1 MFLLFPQS
9 RGVQHLRSTARNEAK
24 TTHRWGGIK
33 GRLIL
38 YLLDNT
44 LTSMVLP
51 PLSFVYM
58 VVLHDISPKRFPAD
72 CSRATAVFCEFA
84 TRVQHFNCADFAPCR
99 SIVHFLVGL
108 SY

>member
-1 MFLLFPQS
+1 MGRDQ
-9 RGVQHLRSTARNEAK
+9 
-24 TTHRWGGIK
+24 

-58 VVLHDISPKRFPAD
+58 VVLHDISPNVFPLIAAAPPPF
-72 CSRATAVFCEFA
+72 SASLQHVFNISIALTLHLAVPSFISSWIILLNETLTEC
-84 TRVQHFNCADFAPCR
+84 VYP
-99 SIVHFLVGL
+99 FLPFSEQVVI
-108 SY
+108 YVA